1 MVQTFKSI
9 KKEPWEVDEIE
20 HLVKTMGYVKM
31 FNVGVLSQDDI
42 IGVQSFLN
50 GCYLGKTVLLQPI
63 SVHYDKFGFPFYR
76 LKRYKRPTKVLSAYE
91 RHKIYG
97 PSWNGY

>member
-1 MVQTFKSI
+1 MVKTFKSF

-63 SVHYDKFGFPFYR
+63 SVHYDKNGFPFYR
-76 LKRYKRPTKVLSAYE
+76 LKRYTKPTRQSEYYKRHYISP
-91 RHKIYG
+91 IM
-97 PSWNGY
+97 N